1 MSSRAF
7 DEAPSQDMR
16 KLICRVFLVFSSPR
30 CGTYVVAGA
39 VVDGGL
45 AEHGVVLEL
54 GLAERR
60 SVAGLKRKK
69 GIWLVFIDSLDIYYI
84 ISMFIRDILTI
95 MTSFALPLRRDLR
108 VDLYPRVTLPD
119 FMTSARRELM
129 LLASFLFFLGAI
141 VTVGFWCLCV

>member
-1 MSSRAF
+1 MVNGSLG
-7 DEAPSQDMR
+7 
-16 KLICRVFLVFSSPR
+16 K
-30 CGTYVVAGA
+30 
-39 VVDGGL
+39 
-45 AEHGVVLEL
+45 HGVVLEL

-141 VTVGFWCLCV
+141 VTVGCGVCE